1 MLNGLEMSSVYN
13 NNLSAQLVK
22 LTVTVSKTCGD
33 IKLVFP
39 GVHPVDVSKC
49 WNCSILSS
57 SPGHKARLESDNL
70 TQNWAG
76 GGLWAAGAVARRS
89 LLLTL
94 PLIFPVLTHLSL
106 SHVQNLKITLGLQ
119 LNSAGMSSP

>member
-1 MLNGLEMSSVYN
+1 M
-13 NNLSAQLVK
+13 
-22 LTVTVSKTCGD
+22 
-33 IKLVFP
+33 FP

-106 SHVQNLKITLGLQ
+106 SHVQ
-119 LNSAGMSSP
+119 S